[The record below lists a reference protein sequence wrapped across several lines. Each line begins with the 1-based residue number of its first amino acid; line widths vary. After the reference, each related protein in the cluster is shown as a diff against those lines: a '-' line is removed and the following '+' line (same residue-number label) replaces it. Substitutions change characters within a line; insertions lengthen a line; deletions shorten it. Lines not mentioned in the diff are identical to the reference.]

1 MFKFLH
7 AADIHLDSPMLGLDR
22 YEGAPVA
29 ECRGASRRALGNL
42 VRLAVEERVAFVLI
56 VGDLYDGDWP
66 DYNTGLF
73 FCDQMARLRDA
84 GIKVYLI
91 RGNHDAA
98 NRMTRDLRPL
108 DNVLVLSD
116 SRPQTVT
123 LDDFGVA
130 LHGQSYPRSAVEENL
145 ARTYPAKI
153 GGLVNIGLLH
163 TGVEGREGHA
173 RYAPCGDTE
182 RQRDPRCD
190 PACRNPWHPRPRR
203 FAGCRDTRCQQP
215 HRYRDP
221 DLRAVS
227 PRWPGV

>member
-7 AADIHLDSPMLGLDR
+7 PAAIHLDSPLLGLDR
-22 YEGAPVA
+22 YEGAPAA
-29 ECRGASRRALGNL
+29 ECRGATRRALENL

-73 FCDQMARLRDA
+73 FSAQMARLRDA
-84 GIKVYLI
+84 GIGAYLV

-108 DNVLVLSD
+108 DNVTFLSD
-116 SRPQTVT
+116 RAPETVT
-123 LDDFGVA
+123 LDGVGVA

-145 ARTYPAKI
+145 ARAYP
-153 GGLVNIGLLH
+153 GRVPGLFNIGLLH

-173 RYAPCGDTE
+173 
-182 RQRDPRCD
+182 
-190 PACRNPWHPRPRR
+190 
-203 FAGCRDTRCQQP
+203 
-215 HRYRDP
+215 
-221 DLRAVS
+221 
-227 PRWPGV
+227 